1 MSQAA
6 PIDTLSPMQA
16 LTRMREGARLIDV
29 REAGERA
36 SGIAQGAQGV
46 SLGELLADPVAHLGN
61 PGQSGEVLLI
71 CALGQRSL
79 NAAHALA
86 GQGYRHLA
94 SVEGGTERWRTC
106 GLPMSAPQADADF
119 LARYSRHLL
128 LPQVGLEGQRR
139 LEEARVLLVGAGGL
153 GSPIALY
160 LAAAGVGTLVVC
172 DDDVVEL
179 SNLQRQVI
187 HTQASLGQPKVE
199 SAQRAITALNPRT
212 TVIAVPQRLTA
223 QNIDALLPG
232 ADVAID
238 GADNFAVR
246 YLLSDACVKHAVPMV
261 YGAVQRFAGQVS
273 VFDAG
278 RQRGIAPCYR
288 CLFPEPP
295 RPEDAPN
302 CAQAGVLGVL
312 PGIVGLLQA
321 NEAIKLLLGIG
332 DTLAGR
338 LLGFDALTAR
348 FHETRLPPDPGCP
361 VCAPGQPFSGYIDYG
376 RFCATSP

>member
-1 MSQAA
+1 M
-6 PIDTLSPMQA
+6 PHHVHIDTLSPAQA
-16 LTRMREGARLIDV
+16 LARLREGARLIDV

-36 SGIAQGAQGV
+36 AGMAEAALGIA
-46 SLGELLADPVAHLGN
+46 LDDLLADPPAHLGA
-61 PGQSGEVLLI
+61 PEDAGDVLLI
-71 CALGQRSL
+71 CARGQRSL
-79 NAAHALA
+79 SAAQALA
-86 GQGYRHLA
+86 GQGYRRLA
-94 SVEGGTERWRTC
+94 SIEGGTERWRAEN
-106 GLPMSAPQADADF
+106 LPMGEPLADADF
-119 LARYSRHLL
+119 LSRYSRHLL
-128 LPQVGLEGQRR
+128 LPQVGLAGQRR
-139 LEEARVLLVGAGGL
+139 LQQARVLLVGAGGL

-199 SAQRAITALNPRT
+199 SAQHAITALNPRAN
-212 TVIAVPQRLTA
+212 VIAVPQRLTA
-223 QNIDALLPG
+223 ENIDTLLPG
-232 ADVAID
+232 TDVAID

-246 YLLSDACVKHAVPMV
+246 YLLSDACVKHAIPMV

-302 CAQAGVLGVL
+302 CTQAGVLGVL

-338 LLGFDALTAR
+338 LLSFDGLAAR
-348 FHETRLPPDPGCP
+348 FHETRLPPDPDCP
-361 VCAPGQPFSGYIDYG
+361 VCASGRVFPGYIDYG
-376 RFCATSP
+376 RFCSIE

>member
-1 MSQAA
+1 MPLDAR
-6 PIDTLSPMQA
+6 IDTLTPAEA
-16 LTRMREGARLIDV
+16 LARQRRGAQLIDV
-29 REAGERA
+29 REEGERA
-36 SGIAQGAQGV
+36 SGMAQGARGIA
-46 SLGELLADPVAHLGN
+46 LGALLDDPSTHLGMPEN
-61 PGQSGEVLLI
+61 AAGILLI
-71 CALGQRSL
+71 CARGMRSRT
-79 NAAHALA
+79 AVQALA
-86 GQGYRHLA
+86 ERGYCRLA
-94 SVEGGTERWRTC
+94 SIEGGTERWHAE
-106 GLPMSAPQADADF
+106 GLPMSEPLADADF

-128 LPQVGLEGQRR
+128 LPQVGLAGQQR
-139 LEEARVLLVGAGGL
+139 LAQARVVLVGAGGL

-160 LAAAGVGTLVVC
+160 LAAAGIGTLLVC

-199 SAQRAITALNPRT
+199 SAQRAVTALNPRT
-212 TVIAVPQRLTA
+212 QVVAVPQRLTA
-223 QNIDALLPG
+223 DNIDALLAG
-232 ADVAID
+232 ADVVID

-246 YLLSDACVKHAVPMV
+246 YLVSDACVKHAIPMV

-295 RPEDAPN
+295 RPQDAPN
-302 CAQAGVLGVL
+302 CAEAGVLGVL

-338 LLGFDALTAR
+338 LLSFDALAAR
-348 FHETRLPPDPGCP
+348 FHESRLPADPDCP
-361 VCAPGQPFSGYIDYG
+361 VCAPGRDFPGYIDYA
-376 RFCATSP
+376 RFCSAD

>member
-1 MSQAA
+1 MK
-6 PIDTLSPMQA
+6 ISPAQA
-16 LTRMREGARLIDV
+16 LVRLREGARLIDV

-36 SGIAQGAQGV
+36 SGMAQGALGV
-46 SLGELLADPVAHLGN
+46 SLGELLADPTVHLGE
-61 PGQSGEVLLI
+61 PEQAGDVLLI
-71 CALGQRSL
+71 CARGVRSL
-79 NAAHALA
+79 NASQTLA
-86 GQGYRHLA
+86 GQGYRRLA
-94 SVEGGTERWRTC
+94 SIEGGTERWRAE
-106 GLPMSAPQADADF
+106 GLPMDEPQADADF
-119 LARYSRHLL
+119 LSRYSRHLL
-128 LPQVGLEGQRR
+128 LPQVGLEGQKR
-139 LEEARVLLVGAGGL
+139 LERSRVLLVGAGGL

-160 LAAAGVGTLVVC
+160 LAAAGVGTLIVC
-172 DDDVVEL
+172 DDDVVDL

-187 HTQASLGQPKVE
+187 HSQASLGQPKVA

-212 TVIAVPQRLTA
+212 TVIVVPQRLTSD
-223 QNIDALLPG
+223 NIDTLLPG

-246 YLLSDACVKHAVPMV
+246 YLLSDACVKHAIPMV

-295 RPEDAPN
+295 RAEDAPN
-302 CAQAGVLGVL
+302 CAEAGVLGVL

-338 LLGFDALTAR
+338 LLSFDALAAR
-348 FHETRLPPDPGCP
+348 FHETRLPPDPDCP
-361 VCAPGQPFSGYIDYG
+361 VCAPGRDFPGYIDYA
-376 RFCATSP
+376 RFCAAQ

>member
-1 MSQAA
+1 MSQA
-6 PIDTLSPMQA
+6 IDTLSPAQA
-16 LTRMREGARLIDV
+16 LARLREGARLIDV

-36 SGIAQGAQGV
+36 AGMAQGAQGIA
-46 SLGELLADPVAHLGN
+46 LDDLLADPLAHLGE
-61 PGQSGEVLLI
+61 PGHAGDVLLI
-71 CALGQRSL
+71 CARGMRSFH
-79 NAAHALA
+79 AAQVLA
-86 GQGYRHLA
+86 GQGYRRLA
-94 SVEGGTERWRTC
+94 SVEGGTEHWQAC
-106 GLPMSAPQADADF
+106 GLPMGVPLADADF
-119 LARYSRHLL
+119 LSRYSRHLL

-139 LEEARVLLVGAGGL
+139 LERARVLLVGAGGL

-187 HTQASLGQPKVE
+187 HTQASLGQPKVA
-199 SAQRAITALNPRT
+199 SAQRAVAALNPRT
-212 TVIAVPQRLTA
+212 NVMAVPQRLTA
-223 QNIDALLPG
+223 ENIDALLPG

-246 YLLSDACVKHAVPMV
+246 YLLSDACVKHAIPMV
-261 YGAVQRFAGQVS
+261 YGAVQRFAGQVG

-278 RQRGIAPCYR
+278 RRRGVAPCYR

-295 RPEDAPN
+295 RPQDAPN
-302 CAQAGVLGVL
+302 CAEAGVLGVL

-338 LLGFDALTAR
+338 LLGFDALAAR
-348 FHETRLPPDPGCP
+348 FHETRLPPDPDCV
-361 VCAPGQPFSGYIDYG
+361 VCAPGRDFPGYIDHG
-376 RFCATSP
+376 RFCSAQ